1 MKCIYILLFLSPFF
15 SMAQNW
21 RQQCD
26 MVIDV
31 TLQESD
37 NTLDGLV
44 RMNYKNNSPDSLSFI
59 WIHLWP
65 NAYKNDQT
73 AFSEQLLQNGRTD
86 FYFSSE
92 AQRGYINRLDFR
104 SGQEALDI
112 EDHPLYIDIVKLV
125 LPKPLAPGDSM
136 EISTPFHV
144 KLPYRFSRSGYTEKD
159 LAVTQWFPKPAVYDS
174 EGWHPMPYLDQGEF
188 YAEFGNYDVT
198 IHVPKDYI
206 IAATGELQGTA
217 WWREEDNSALKER
230 LRLQGEEKL
239 MTQKGKVKPGA
250 HKNSKV
256 KPESPIKKY
265 TSAGSSANTQ
275 QQSSLD
281 LQSLRYIQ
289 ENVIDF
295 AWFASK
301 YYIEDQGKTLL
312 TSGKEVDVYAYYFPE
327 DSASWKVAVSYAKD
341 AIQFRS
347 QALGEYPYAQVSVVH
362 GKDNF
367 SGGMEYPGI
376 TLLSGQMAGP
386 MLDFI
391 IEHEIGHNWFQGIL
405 STNERE
411 HPWMDEG
418 MNTYFDYRYL
428 RQKYG
433 SEEIM
438 MGIPDNESS
447 ISRKLPENFTTL
459 LLEGLE
465 SIGHGQPI
473 NAPSDEFTKLNNGI
487 VPYHKTALWLEILEK
502 EVGRETMDRVFK
514 TYYQSWKFRHPSP
527 GNFRK
532 IFDSVSG
539 GQKLDS
545 LYALSGNPGSITTK
559 PSSKKIKP
567 TFFFN
572 LKNTDSIEYINLLP
586 YIGYNRYDKLMPG
599 LILHNY
605 YIPKSRFN
613 FLLAPSYGTGSG
625 TITGLGHLQ
634 YSFPL
639 KGRFSKLVVGG
650 NLMHYSRRAAL
661 DTLGDKMFENF
672 SRLGTI
678 FKLEFKEPS
687 LRSSVRRTLE
697 FKTFFIREN
706 DFAGFANKYG
716 DSSFTIY
723 VTRKEAINRYINQ
736 LTFKQ
741 ENNRVLY
748 PYDWSAQVQQGKGF
762 YRFNLEGNHFFNYAK
777 YGGLTVRFFASRF
790 GYLGGS
796 LRNDPSANRFMPK
809 LTGVNGEE
817 DFTYSNYFAGRS
829 ASVASSGESVSNGG
843 FAARQ
848 IMNRDGGLK
857 MRLDY
862 FDFLHGRSDDWV
874 TALNLSTTLP
884 AGLLPIKLPLKLF
897 VDFGTSAPYWKDSY
911 TGSRF
916 LYVGGVQLSV
926 FRGLVNI
933 YAPLLY
939 SKDIRENLESV
950 PEENKFAR
958 KLSFSIDIQRFNIRR
973 YSGNQIP
980 L

>member
-1 MKCIYILLFLSPFF
+1 MKCIYILLFLSPLF
-15 SMAQNW
+15 SLAQNW

-26 MVIDV
+26 MVLDV
-31 TLQESD
+31 TLDERD
-37 NTLDGLV
+37 NTLDGFV
-44 RMNYKNNSPDSLSFI
+44 RMNYHNNSPDSLSFI

-104 SGQEALDI
+104 SGDEALAV
-112 EDHPLYIDIVKLV
+112 EDHPLYIDIIKLV
-125 LPKPLAPGDSM
+125 LPKVLAPGDSM

-144 KLPYRFSRSGYTEKD
+144 KLPYRFSRSGYTDKD
-159 LAVTQWFPKPAVYDS
+159 LAVTQWFPKPAVYDHN
-174 EGWHPMPYLDQGEF
+174 GWHPMPYLDQGEF

-198 IHVPKDYI
+198 IHLPKDFI
-206 IAATGELQGTA
+206 VAATGELQGTA
-217 WWREEDNSALKER
+217 WWREENRSI
-230 LRLQGEEKL
+230 Q
-239 MTQKGKVKPGA
+239 PG
-250 HKNSKV
+250 
-256 KPESPIKKY
+256 I
-265 TSAGSSANTQ
+265 
-275 QQSSLD
+275 
-281 LQSLRYIQ
+281 QSLRFVQ
-289 ENVIDF
+289 ENLIDF

-301 YYIEDQGKTLL
+301 FYIEDHGTTSL

-327 DSASWKVAVSYAKD
+327 DSASWNEAVSYAKE

-362 GKDNF
+362 GLDKF

-376 TLLSGQMAGP
+376 TLLSGEMAGP
-386 MLDFI
+386 MLDYI

-405 STNERE
+405 ATNERE

-433 SEEIM
+433 TEEIM
-438 MGIPDNESS
+438 VGIPENESL

-459 LLEGLE
+459 MLGGLE

-473 NAPSDEFTKLNNGI
+473 NTPSYEFTKLNNGI

-502 EVGRETMDRVFK
+502 YIGRETMGKVFT
-514 TYYQSWKFRHPSP
+514 TYYQNWKFRHPGP
-527 GNFRK
+527 GDFRK
-532 IFDSVSG
+532 ILDSVSG
-539 GQKLDS
+539 QNLDS
-545 LYALSGNPGSITTK
+545 LYALSGYPGSITSK
-559 PSSKKIKP
+559 PASRKVKL

-572 LKNTDSIEYINLLP
+572 LRNTDSIEYINLLP
-586 YIGYNRYDKLMPG
+586 FVGYNRYDKLMPG
-599 LILHNY
+599 IILHNY
-605 YIPKSRFN
+605 NTPKNRLN

-625 TITGLGHLQ
+625 TLTGLGNLQ
-634 YSFPL
+634 YSLPL
-639 KGRFSKLVVGG
+639 KGMFSKLVVGG

-672 SRLGTI
+672 SRLGTF
-678 FKLEFKEPS
+678 FKVEFRELS
-687 LRSSVRRTLE
+687 LRSSVRRSIE
-697 FKTFFIREN
+697 FKTFIIREN

-723 VTRKEAINRYINQ
+723 VTRKETTNRYVNQ

-741 ENNRVLY
+741 ENNRILY
-748 PYDWSAQVQQGKGF
+748 PYDWSAQLQQGKGF

-777 YGGLTVRFFASRF
+777 YGGLTVRFFASKF

-796 LRNDPSANRFMPK
+796 LKNDPSANRYMPK
-809 LTGVNGEE
+809 LTGVTGEE
-817 DFTYSNYFAGRS
+817 DFTYSNYFTGRT

-862 FDFLHGRSDDWV
+862 FDFLQGRSDDWV
-874 TALNLSTTLP
+874 TAINLSTTLP

-897 VDFGTSAPYWKDSY
+897 ADFGTSAPYWKESY

-916 LYVGGVQLSV
+916 LYVGGIQLSV

-933 YAPLLY
+933 YAPLIY

-950 PEENKFAR
+950 PEENKFTR